1 MVDIAKLYELQKTDL
16 NWEKVKRRLIQIQ
29 KLMGE
34 PEEIKSA
41 RQQVNETEAKLQ
53 KWQAEQK
60 NAELESQQLFAK
72 MTSSEQLLMSGQVHN
87 AKELQ
92 SLQSSIEALKRQRTT
107 VDGRGVDAMIQVDES
122 STLLAK
128 QKGTLAQLETKL
140 REKHG
145 ELAEEETKLKRMFLQ
160 LKTHRAKLTGGM
172 SAADIELYEDLRR
185 RKGGIAVAAVDKVL
199 CTACNTRLP
208 TSAAAA
214 ARDFSQVTYCPTCG
228 RILVQP

>member
-41 RQQVNETEAKLQ
+41 RQQVSETEAKLQ

-92 SLQSSIEALKRQRTT
+92 SLQSSIDALKRQRTT
-107 VDGRGVDAMIQVDES
+107 VDGRGVDAMMQADENLA
-122 STLLAK
+122 LLAK
-128 QKGTLAQLETKL
+128 QKGTLTHLETKL

-145 ELAEEETKLKRMFLQ
+145 ELAEEEIKLKRMFLQ
-160 LKTHRAKLTGGM
+160 LKTHRAKLTGGLN
-172 SAADIELYEDLRR
+172 ATDVETYEDLRR
-185 RKGGIAVAAVDKVL
+185 RKGGIAVAAVDKLL
-199 CTACNTRLP
+199 CSACNTRLP

-214 ARDFSQVTYCPTCG
+214 ARDLSQVTYCPSCG